1 MIFDTNVLI
10 YLSKYILSP
19 KRVFLEHASI
29 SVITKIEA
37 LGYAFKNQAEQQLL
51 IDLCNEL
58 SILSLSDDIAATTI
72 EIRKNN
78 RIKLPD
84 AIIYATAL
92 VQNQPL
98 LTNNIADFKALG
110 DKVKL
115 IDPFT
120 L

>member
-1 MIFDTNVLI
+1 VIFDTNVLI
-10 YLSKYILSP
+10 YLSKFTLDPEKILKANS
-19 KRVFLEHASI
+19 SI

-37 LGYAFKNQAEQQLL
+37 LGYSFSNQEEHLL
-51 IDLCNEL
+51 LKAVCNEFEV
-58 SILSLSDDIAATTI
+58 ISLTDDISEETI
-72 EIRKNN
+72 KLRAKH

-92 VQNQPL
+92 VKKVPL
-98 LTNNIADFKALG
+98 LTNNIADFKLLG
-110 DKVKL
+110 GKVTI